1 MIVVYFICVPLL
13 NNFIIITAKTKMQEV
28 FRTFFSTGCAKIC
41 VKPCVKL
48 CYYRYGIRR
57 RN

>member
-41 VKPCVKL
+41 VKL